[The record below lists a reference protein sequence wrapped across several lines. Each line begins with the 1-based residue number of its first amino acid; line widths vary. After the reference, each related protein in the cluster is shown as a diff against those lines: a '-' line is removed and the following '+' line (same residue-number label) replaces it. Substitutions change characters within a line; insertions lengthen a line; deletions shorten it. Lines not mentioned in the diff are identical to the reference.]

1 MKQHVPACDMVL
13 RADIAAAW
21 HGQDPL
27 AAAFALTGDVLRE
40 MPGRRTLRVQ
50 IAGRTY
56 IAKLHSGVGYQE
68 IAKNLLVGRAAV
80 VGAENE
86 YTALLRLQS
95 ADVPSMQI
103 AAFGSADGAAARRRS
118 FILLDYIKHEQTL
131 EDVARTWRTQPPTA
145 ASRRK
150 LVLAVA
156 RIARAMHGA
165 GVNHRDFYLCHF
177 LCAAEGELRLIDLH
191 RAGCG
196 TQVAPRWRLKDLA
209 SLYFSAMDAGLSE
222 RDRLRFMRC
231 YLGGRLP
238 RGSSAWAMW
247 RKVEAKA
254 AWLYRKGQRL
264 GIVG

>member
-1 MKQHVPACDMVL
+1 MYL

-27 AAAFALTGDVLRE
+27 VAAFALAGDVLRE
-40 MPGRRTLRVQ
+40 MPGRRTLRVL

-56 IAKLHSGVGYQE
+56 IAKLHSGVGYRE
-68 IAKNLLVGRAAV
+68 IGKNLLVGRAAV
-80 VGAENE
+80 LGAQNE
-86 YTALLRLQS
+86 YAALLRLQ
-95 ADVPSMQI
+95 AAGVPSMQV
-103 AAFGSADGAAARRRS
+103 AAFGSAAGAAAHRRS
-118 FILLDYIKHEQTL
+118 FILLDYIEHQQTL
-131 EDVARTWRTQPPTA
+131 EDVARTWQTQPPTA
-145 ASRRK
+145 AARRQ

-177 LCAAEGELRLIDLH
+177 LCAADHELRLIDLH
-191 RAGCG
+191 RAGCRARVG
-196 TQVAPRWRLKDLA
+196 PRWRLKDLSA
-209 SLYFSAMDAGLSE
+209 LYFSAMDAGLSE
-222 RDRLRFMRC
+222 RDRLRFIRC
-231 YLGGRLP
+231 YRGGRLP
-238 RGSSAWAMW
+238 RGGAAWAVW